1 MFRFFW
7 VIFVNLFRIPY
18 YVIKAE
24 CMQTHIED
32 YTEKQ
37 RYALAMK
44 VANMVRRTAGIKTS
58 VYGTQ
63 NLPKSGGYV
72 MYANHQGKYD
82 ALGIMLGHKE
92 LCSVV
97 MDDKRSHGVV
107 VKQFIDMLGGKR
119 LEKDNLKQSMK
130 IIHEVAEDVKQGRK
144 YIIFPA
150 GGYWNASNR
159 VDPFK
164 PGSFKAAMRAKAP
177 IVPVAIID
185 SYKAF
190 ETNTI
195 GRVKT
200 QVHFLKPLYYEDYK
214 DMKAVEIAKIVEKM
228 IKDCI
233 RKQKSDIFI

>member
-1 MFRFFW
+1 MFRFIW
-7 VIFVNLFRIPY
+7 VILVNLFRIPY

-24 CMQTHIED
+24 LWQTHIKD
-32 YTEKQ
+32 FTEKE

-44 VANMVRRTAGIKTS
+44 VANMVRRSAGIKTS

-63 NLPKSGGYV
+63 NLPKEGGYV

-82 ALGIMLGHKE
+82 ALGIMLGHKQPS
-92 LCSVV
+92 SVV
-97 MDDKRSHGVV
+97 MDDKRSHGIV
-107 VKQFIDMLGGKR
+107 VKQFIDMVGGKR
-119 LEKDNLKQSMK
+119 LEKDNLKQSMRV
-130 IIHEVAEDVKQGRK
+130 IYEVAEEVKQGRK

-150 GGYWNASNR
+150 GGYWNPSNR
-159 VDPFK
+159 VDTFK

-190 ETNTI
+190 EQNTI

-214 DMKAVEIAKIVEKM
+214 GMKAVEISAKVEQM
-228 IKDCI
+228 IKECI
-233 RKQKSDIFI
+233 KRQKSDIFI